1 MIGHVNKIVPGVSH
15 ALASSLDFMPT
26 IMSIVGDPIPSDG
39 VGYDLSDYLLNGGEV
54 YIWLY
59 FSPTNAIKIVYNSNI
74 CNF

>member
-1 MIGHVNKIVPGVSH
+1 MPGMIGHVNKIAPGVSH

-54 YIWLY
+54 
-59 FSPTNAIKIVYNSNI
+59 
-74 CNF
+74 